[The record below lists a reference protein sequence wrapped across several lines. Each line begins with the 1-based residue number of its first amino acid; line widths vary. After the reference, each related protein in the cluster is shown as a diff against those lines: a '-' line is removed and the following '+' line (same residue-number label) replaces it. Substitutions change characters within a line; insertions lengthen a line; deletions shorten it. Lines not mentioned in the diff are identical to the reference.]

1 MRRYKE
7 DFEITKNQLIAA
19 NSQLESA
26 RIAKVTKQMELKKV
40 KEQAANTDVILKSLI
55 KRASSQR
62 LLNPSEGSNGE
73 RVDNIVTVI
82 KNVAERRRSTVNR

>member
-62 LLNPSEGSNGE
+62 LLNPSEGSKGE